1 MKLFAYPLNIENT
14 IPIPYPL
21 LPMPS
26 FYEIDLHVAIVR
38 RYMVLDTIQWLDIY
52 NTIAAILV
60 CLKENKIHLH
70 LHHN

>member
-26 FYEIDLHVAIVR
+26 FYEIDLHVALYGIRYHTMVR
-38 RYMVLDTIQWLDIY
+38 YI
-52 NTIAAILV
+52 
-60 CLKENKIHLH
+60 
-70 LHHN
+70 